1 MKKSFLLIIFL
12 LSLNSGYTQNLIG
25 SWNISS
31 ILSNTTVEEF
41 TLFPVQNHYKY
52 GTKLTLK
59 PDGTFVSYQTPG
71 CGLDKFPPSV
81 SGKYKII
88 DENYISFF
96 LEKKDEEQTVIINKD
111 LGTYY
116 CYKKDDGFVLSK
128 SKGNLIQDKLVVNYR
143 DLLSSKENEIKEY
156 NNLLEWK
163 PTLFTTEDAVVSNCL
178 LANKI
183 KNFEILYGQPVKYHR
198 QKIYLIQV
206 DNAYRYVLYDL
217 ANNQVALFDDS
228 KITEIDTLVFKIDT
242 NKKLKTKILKETL
255 IPDRTTSENNTL
267 TAFLKNR
274 KIQKVVYNQYF
285 AHGGGW
291 FTTIYF
297 DNERPVY
304 VEFVQK
310 VMYGS
315 EERFSKLGCYIITGS
330 ENSKKVITKKY
341 QMDTGELHFP
351 KAHFERALRDVNAQ
365 LKKQIQ

>member
-1 MKKSFLLIIFL
+1 MKKIILFLLL
-12 LSLNSGYTQNLIG
+12 LSLKSGYAQHLIG
-25 SWNISS
+25 NWNISS
-31 ILSNTTVEEF
+31 ILSNTSVEEF

-52 GTKLTLK
+52 GSKLTLNA
-59 PDGTFVSYQTPG
+59 DGAFVSYQTPG

-81 SGKYKII
+81 SGKYTII
-88 DENYISFF
+88 DENYINFF
-96 LEKKDEEQTVIINKD
+96 LEKMDEEQTVIINKD

-116 CYKKDDGFVLSK
+116 YYKKDDGFVLSK

-228 KITEIDTLVFKIDT
+228 KISEINALVFKIDT
-242 NKKLKTKILKETL
+242 DKKLKTKILKETL

>member
-1 MKKSFLLIIFL
+1 MKKIILFFLL
-12 LSLNSGYTQNLIG
+12 LSLKSGYAQHLIG
-25 SWNISS
+25 NWNISS
-31 ILSNTTVEEF
+31 ILSNTSVEEF
-41 TLFPVQNHYKY
+41 ILFPVQNHYKY
-52 GTKLTLK
+52 GSKLTLNA
-59 PDGTFVSYQTPG
+59 DGTFVSYQTPG

-81 SGKYKII
+81 SGKYTII
-88 DENYISFF
+88 DENYINFF
-96 LEKKDEEQTVIINKD
+96 LEKMDEEQTVIINKD

-116 CYKKDDGFVLSK
+116 YYKKDDGFVLSK

-206 DNAYRYVLYDL
+206 ENTYRYVLYDL

-228 KITEIDTLVFKIDT
+228 KVSEINALVFKIDT
-242 NKKLKTKILKETL
+242 DKKLKTKILKETL
-255 IPDRTTSENNTL
+255 IPDRTTSENNTF

-285 AHGGGW
+285 VHDGGW

-315 EERFSKLGCYIITGS
+315 EERISKIGCYIVVGN
-330 ENSKKVITKKY
+330 ENNKKVITRKI
-341 QMDTGELHFP
+341 QMETGELFFP